1 MSIARLLVCPTHLSP
16 LINLILN
23 PVPKLDIIPV
33 QKRGPFQEREQP
45 RKMGEEGNVEH
56 ISSDSLEYI

>member
-1 MSIARLLVCPTHLSP
+1 
-16 LINLILN
+16 LILN

-33 QKRGPFQEREQP
+33 QNRSPFQEGKQP

-56 ISSDSLEYI
+56 ISSDGLEYI